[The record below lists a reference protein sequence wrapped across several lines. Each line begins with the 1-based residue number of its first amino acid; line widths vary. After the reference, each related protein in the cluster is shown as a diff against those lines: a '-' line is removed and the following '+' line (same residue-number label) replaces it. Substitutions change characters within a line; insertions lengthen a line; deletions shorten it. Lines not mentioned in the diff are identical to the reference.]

1 MRLFLYRGS
10 AYYYD
15 LDFTLVR
22 SSYVHDLNVFSICQ
36 PLRLVCSCS
45 SFLRSSRIL
54 GKLDPPMKL
63 VVGNFVLLSWHASGH
78 TPNGRVTVS
87 ASVERR

>member
-1 MRLFLYRGS
+1 MRLFLYRVS

-22 SSYVHDLNVFSICQ
+22 YVHDLNVFSICQ
-36 PLRLVCSCS
+36 PLRLVCSSS
-45 SFLRSSRIL
+45 SFHRSSRIF
-54 GKLDPPMKL
+54 GKLHPPMKL

-87 ASVERR
+87 VERR